1 MIIKR
6 RGRKIREKGKGNER
20 NGKREY
26 ERREKNVG
34 EKFQVVIYNNC
45 KASHTRLDVYQ
56 ITYRYSVRS
65 ENVSD
70 HSDQI
75 RLD

>member
-34 EKFQVVIYNNC
+34 EKFQVVIIIV
-45 KASHTRLDVYQ
+45 KQATHV
-56 ITYRYSVRS
+56 
-65 ENVSD
+65 
-70 HSDQI
+70 
-75 RLD
+75 